1 MSVFTKRRK
10 IRRKEKQEI
19 IQRLEEGNR
28 KIEKTMNR
36 MVDTAKLIEKEH
48 PDFEELDEEERLKIF
63 AEYYGRIKYR
73 TD

>member
-10 IRRKEKQEI
+10 IRRKEKEET

-28 KIEKTMNR
+28 KIGKTMNR
-36 MVDTAKLIEKEH
+36 MVATAKLIEKEH
-48 PDFEELDEEERLKIF
+48 PEFEELDEVEKAKLF
-63 AEYYGRIKYR
+63 AEYYDRAECT

>member
-10 IRRKEKQEI
+10 IRRKEKEET

-28 KIEKTMNR
+28 KFEKTMNR
-36 MVDTAKLIEKEH
+36 MVATAKLIEKER
-48 PDFEELDEEERLKIF
+48 PEFEELDEEEKAKVF
-63 AEYYGRIKYR
+63 AEYYDRAECT

>member
-10 IRRKEKQEI
+10 IRRKEKQEA

-36 MVDTAKLIEKEH
+36 MVATAKLIKKEH

-63 AEYYGRIKYR
+63 AEYYDRVECT

>member
-10 IRRKEKQEI
+10 IRRKEKEEI

-48 PDFEELDEEERLKIF
+48 PDFEELDEVEKVKLF
-63 AEYYGRIKYR
+63 AEYYDR
-73 TD
+73 TEYTTD

>member
-10 IRRKEKQEI
+10 IRRKEKQET

>member
-28 KIEKTMNR
+28 KIEKTMNM

>member
-10 IRRKEKQEI
+10 IRRKEKEEI

-36 MVDTAKLIEKEH
+36 MVATAKLIEKER
-48 PDFEELDEEERLKIF
+48 PDFEQLDEEERLKIF
-63 AEYYGRIKYR
+63 AEYYGRTECT

>member
-10 IRRKEKQEI
+10 IRRKEKEEI
-19 IQRLEEGNR
+19 IQCLEEGNR

-36 MVDTAKLIEKEH
+36 MVATAKLIEKEH
-48 PDFEELDEEERLKIF
+48 PDFEELDEEEKAKVF
-63 AEYYGRIKYR
+63 AEYYERIKYR

>member
-10 IRRKEKQEI
+10 IRRKEKQET

-36 MVDTAKLIEKEH
+36 MVDTAKLIKKEH

-63 AEYYGRIKYR
+63 AEYYERIKYR